1 MARGSIHGPG
11 VGQGFYTW
19 PGVLYMAQGLAR
31 GSIHVHGQGLARGTI
46 HGQGLARGWPGVLY
60 MARGTI
66 LYSTWP
72 YMYTRGSC
80 PSVGKDF
87 EMPTRTEAGG

>member
-1 MARGSIHGPG
+1 MARGSIHG
-11 VGQGFYTW
+11 QE
-19 PGVLYMAQGLAR
+19 LAR

-46 HGQGLARGWPGVLY
+46 HGQGYYTWPGVGQVYYTIQY
-60 MARGTI
+60 MAI
-66 LYSTWP
+66 HVYK
-72 YMYTRGSC
+72 GSC

>member
-1 MARGSIHGPG
+1 MARGTIHG
-11 VGQGFYTW
+11 QGYYTW
-19 PGVLYMAQGLAR
+19 PGVLYMAR
-31 GSIHVHGQGLARGTI
+31 DTI
-46 HGQGLARGWPGVLY
+46 HGQTCIY

-72 YMYTRGSC
+72 YMYPRGSC

-87 EMPTRTEAGG
+87 EMPRRTEAGG